1 MNNKIGEQVTTQ
13 KKGLELI
20 IFDCDGVLV
29 DSEVLSI
36 EALHKLIIDEGGAM
50 SKDEV
55 IAQFQG
61 RSMKSAR
68 DDLFTTQ
75 GVELTQTG
83 LDAMNANLFARFRQE
98 LQPIF
103 GVVDFI
109 ESLTLPICVASSSHP
124 QRIEVSLSV
133 TKLSSY
139 FCDKMFSSTMVKT
152 GKPAP
157 DLFLFAANRM
167 GSPANSTLVI
177 EDSPAGIQAA
187 KRAGMLSIG
196 LTAGSHAQHSSYKK
210 KLIEAGAD
218 WVVDSYQD
226 VMKLVTKLSSGID

>member
-1 MNNKIGEQVTTQ
+1 LFNKIEHQETTQ
-13 KKGLELI
+13 QTKLQLI

-36 EALHKLIIDEGGAM
+36 EALHRLILDEGGM
-50 SKDEV
+50 LSKDEV

-68 DDLFTTQ
+68 DELFASQ

-83 LDAMNANLFARFRQE
+83 LDAMNVDLFSRFRQE
-98 LQPIF
+98 LQPIK
-103 GVVDFI
+103 GVSDFI
-109 ESLTLPICVASSSHP
+109 ESLTLPSCVASSSHP
-124 QRIEVSLSV
+124 ERIEVSL
-133 TKLSSY
+133 TATQLRSY
-139 FCDKMFSSTMVKT
+139 FHDNMFSSTMVKT

-157 DLFLFAANRM
+157 DLFLFAARKM
-167 GSPANSTLVI
+167 GVPANCTLVI

-196 LTAGSHAQHSSYKK
+196 LIAGAHAQHPSYKQ

-218 WVVDSYQD
+218 WIVDSYQE
-226 VMKLVTKLSSGID
+226 VMRLVKQLS